1 MVGLVLGALVLA
13 ETDDGLDDVPI
24 MCCVGA
30 TVGAIDGLVAVVD
43 ELVGAYD
50 SRLSGELGP
59 VDGAVVM
66 LVGTFVEGLAVV
78 VGTVELV
85 GTDDDE
91 DGDGDGDGLAVVGRP
106 LAPEEGVGLAVL
118 SVTFIG
124 DLVGV
129 IVPTTLGVG
138 RDAGE
143 GSSVFDTED
152 VGAVV
157 GTLVEL
163 LVLEVVGAFDAE
175 LDGLLLETP
184 IVAVGELVGT
194 PPPCLESVGLWLVT
208 TGAVDGRELTVVLVL
223 GAKDVVGILLGIVEP
238 VLGVFV
244 VGLVVLLLG
253 GHNPAWVQTPVQ

>member
-50 SRLSGELGP
+50 SRLSGELGA

-91 DGDGDGDGLAVVGRP
+91 DGDGDGLAVVGRP

-118 SVTFIG
+118 SVTFVG

-129 IVPTTLGVG
+129 IVLTTLGVG
-138 RDAGE
+138 RDDSE

-223 GAKDVVGILLGIVEP
+223 GAKDVVGILLGIVELM
-238 VLGVFV
+238 LGVFV
-244 VGLVVLLLG
+244 GGPVVLLLG